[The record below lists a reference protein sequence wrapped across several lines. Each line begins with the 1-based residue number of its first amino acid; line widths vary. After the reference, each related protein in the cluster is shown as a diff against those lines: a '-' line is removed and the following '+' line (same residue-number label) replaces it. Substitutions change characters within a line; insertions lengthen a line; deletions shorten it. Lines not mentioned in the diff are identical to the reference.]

1 MLSRFLRIGLQSL
14 KKVLIWPKNFLFT
27 KFEYG
32 YQKYAELYADFE
44 TVEKNAKNSLLKKL
58 QAKKGANLGIFL
70 FYTTN
75 LRKFFANN
83 FFWVHFFQFFPQIW
97 NQREILRILDTH
109 IQKKNLNKFWGH
121 CVQYVYYWEL
131 V

>member
-44 TVEKNAKNSLLKKL
+44 TVEKNAKNLLTKKL
-58 QAKKGANLGIFL
+58 QAKKGC
-70 FYTTN
+70 
-75 LRKFFANN
+75 KFGD
-83 FFWVHFFQFFPQIW
+83 FP
-97 NQREILRILDTH
+97 LL
-109 IQKKNLNKFWGH
+109 
-121 CVQYVYYWEL
+121 YY
-131 V
+131 